1 MIYRKIIKEERLHQL
16 DGKINLI
23 LGSNIGLIIWIK
35 ILFRIKNLDI
45 KVHLDLLIK
54 KIYF

>member
-45 KVHLDLLIK
+45 KVHLDWLIK